1 MEGATP
7 LDDLREKLEDVGL
20 PEGVSII
27 DGPTSQVKAPAVL
40 IRPDEPWIVPSQYCV
55 DEQRYLAIVAV
66 SATTPRDG
74 VRKMYDV
81 VKAIKNAITGA
92 WSWESVSVPLIDQST
107 GTAFL
112 VASVRLKYR
121 NSEE

>member
-20 PEGVSII
+20 PAGVSII
-27 DGPTSQVKAPAVL
+27 DGPTSQIKAPAVVL
-40 IRPDEPWIVPSQYCV
+40 RPDEPWIVPSHMCV
-55 DEQRYLAIVAV
+55 DEQRYLAIVVVVA
-66 SATTPRDG
+66 SSPRDG
-74 VRKMYDV
+74 VRKMYAV
-81 VKAIKNAITGA
+81 VKAIKNALTEA

-112 VASVRLKYR
+112 ACSVRLKYL